1 MGAGSVAVV
10 VTEEIGVPSW
20 DLYELSIPCTVFGKP
35 QPDLAD
41 PWYDLRLCG
50 TGSRA
55 QDGAEG
61 HGLTLR
67 TRYGLDDLAD
77 ADTVIVPSVPDPCV
91 DEGRPL
97 PEGLVT
103 ALRRAHDAGAR
114 MVSLCTGA
122 FALAE
127 AGLLD
132 GRRATAHWMHT
143 DRLAERYPKVQVD
156 ESVLYVDDGD
166 VLTSAGLTAG
176 LDLCLHLVR
185 RDLGAHVANQLA
197 RRMVVPAHRP
207 GGQAQFIELSVPPSD
222 DEGLAPVLEWAR
234 ANLDRPLTVADLA
247 RAGLDE
253 SAYLLPAPPGGDRD
267 DTSPVAPRPAARAR
281 PVTAGVDGPAGREGR
296 GTERPRHGQQ
306 PPSPLPQ
313 APRGVAGRLP
323 AGLPGGAHRRTRPD
337 TGLTHVRGVQ
347 PGGRRIPSSCRTSS
361 STTSSRVASTHPALQ
376 SCSSPLTLPMKPVA
390 ARR

>member
-1 MGAGSVAVV
+1 MVVA
-10 VTEEIGVPSW
+10 EEIGVPSW

-41 PWYDLRLCG
+41 AWYELRLCG
-50 TGSRA
+50 TGEGGTGEGGTGEG
-55 QDGAEG
+55 GAAG
-61 HGLTLR
+61 AGLTLR
-67 TRYGLDDLAD
+67 TGHGLDGLVG
-77 ADTVIVPSVPDPCV
+77 ADTVIVPSVPDSCV

-97 PEGLVT
+97 SPELVT
-103 ALRRAHDAGAR
+103 ALRRAHEAGAR

-143 DRLAERYPKVQVD
+143 AQLAVRYPRVEVD

-207 GGQAQFIELSVPPSD
+207 GGQAQFIESSVPTRD
-222 DEGLAPVLEWAR
+222 DEGLGPVLDWAL
-234 ANLDRPLTVADLA
+234 AHLDRPLTVEDLA
-247 RAGLDE
+247 RRAAMSPRTFYRRLQAATGTTPLRW
-253 SAYLLPAPPGGDRD
+253 LLEQRLG
-267 DTSPVAPRPAARAR
+267 RAR
-281 PVTAGVDGPAGREGR
+281 ELLEATDLPIERVGELCGLGTANNLRHHFLRQLGVSPGAYRRAFPRETPEGR
-296 GTERPRHGQQ
+296 G
-306 PPSPLPQ
+306 
-313 APRGVAGRLP
+313 
-323 AGLPGGAHRRTRPD
+323 GGYSR
-337 TGLTHVRGVQ
+337 
-347 PGGRRIPSSCRTSS
+347 PSSTGSLRMSS
-361 STTSSRVASTHPALQ
+361 KTTVSGPASQSAGVRPPA
-376 SCSSPLTLPMKPVA
+376 
-390 ARR
+390 

>member
-1 MGAGSVAVV
+1 MSAGSVAVV

-50 TGSRA
+50 TGA
-55 QDGAEG
+55 GPVGVDGAPDG
-61 HGLTLR
+61 HGLSLR
-67 TRYGLDDLAD
+67 TRYGLDDLVG

-91 DEGRPL
+91 EEGRPL
-97 PEGLVT
+97 PEELIAG
-103 ALRRAHDAGAR
+103 LRRAHDAGAR

-143 DRLAERYPKVQVD
+143 AQLAERYPKVHVD
-156 ESVLYVDDGD
+156 ASVLYVDDGD

-207 GGQAQFIELSVPPSD
+207 GGQAQFIELPVPAGD
-222 DEGLAPVLEWAR
+222 DDGLAPVLAWAR
-234 ANLDRPLTVADLA
+234 ANLDRPLTVDDLA
-247 RAGLDE
+247 RRAAMSPRTFYRRLQAATGTTPLQWLLDQR
-253 SAYLLPAPPGGDRD
+253 LG
-267 DTSPVAPRPAARAR
+267 RAR
-281 PVTAGVDGPAGREGR
+281 SLLESTDLPIEKVGELSGLGTANNLRHHFLRHLGV
-296 GTERPRHGQQ
+296 
-306 PPSPLPQ
+306 SPGDYRR
-313 APRGVAGRLP
+313 AF
-323 AGLPGGAHRRTRPD
+323 PGARTTGSGRTR
-337 TGLTHVRGVQ
+337 L
-347 PGGRRIPSSCRTSS
+347 
-361 STTSSRVASTHPALQ
+361 
-376 SCSSPLTLPMKPVA
+376 
-390 ARR
+390 

>member
-1 MGAGSVAVV
+1 MSAGSVAVV

-50 TGSRA
+50 TGGGPEEEG
-55 QDGAEG
+55 DGGAGG
-61 HGLTLR
+61 HGLSLR
-67 TRYGLDDLAD
+67 TRYGLDDLVG

-91 DEGRPL
+91 EEGRPL
-97 PEGLVT
+97 PRELIE

-143 DRLAERYPKVQVD
+143 AQLAERYPKVRVD
-156 ESVLYVDDGD
+156 ASVLYVDDGD

-207 GGQAQFIELSVPPSD
+207 GGQAQFIELPVPAGD

-234 ANLDRPLTVADLA
+234 GNLDRPLTVADLA
-247 RAGLDE
+247 RRAAMSPRTFYRRLQAVTGTTPLQWLLDQR
-253 SAYLLPAPPGGDRD
+253 LG
-267 DTSPVAPRPAARAR
+267 RAR
-281 PVTAGVDGPAGREGR
+281 SLLESTDLPIEKVAELSGLGTANNLRHHFLRHLGVSPGDYRRAFPGAQATGR
-296 GTERPRHGQQ
+296 G
-306 PPSPLPQ
+306 
-313 APRGVAGRLP
+313 
-323 AGLPGGAHRRTRPD
+323 RTR
-337 TGLTHVRGVQ
+337 V
-347 PGGRRIPSSCRTSS
+347 
-361 STTSSRVASTHPALQ
+361 
-376 SCSSPLTLPMKPVA
+376 
-390 ARR
+390 

>member
-1 MGAGSVAVV
+1 MSAGSVAVV

-50 TGSRA
+50 TGA
-55 QDGAEG
+55 GPAEGEGAAHG
-61 HGLTLR
+61 HGLSLR
-67 TRYGLDDLAD
+67 TRYGLDDLVG

-91 DEGRPL
+91 EEGRPL
-97 PEGLVT
+97 PEELIA
-103 ALRRAHDAGAR
+103 ALRRAHEAGAR

-143 DRLAERYPKVQVD
+143 AQLAERYPKVHVD
-156 ESVLYVDDGD
+156 ASVLYVDDGD

-207 GGQAQFIELSVPPSD
+207 GGQAQFIELPVPAGD
-222 DEGLAPVLEWAR
+222 DEGLAPVLAWAR
-234 ANLDRPLTVADLA
+234 AHLDRPLTVADLA
-247 RAGLDE
+247 RRAAMSPRTFYRRLQAATGTTPLQWLLDQRLGRARSLLESTDLPIDKVGELSGLGTANNLRHHFLRNLGV
-253 SAYLLPAPPGGDRD
+253 SPGDYRR
-267 DTSPVAPRPAARAR
+267 AFPAAR
-281 PVTAGVDGPAGREGR
+281 TTGSG
-296 GTERPRHGQQ
+296 
-306 PPSPLPQ
+306 
-313 APRGVAGRLP
+313 
-323 AGLPGGAHRRTRPD
+323 RTR
-337 TGLTHVRGVQ
+337 L
-347 PGGRRIPSSCRTSS
+347 
-361 STTSSRVASTHPALQ
+361 
-376 SCSSPLTLPMKPVA
+376 
-390 ARR
+390 